1 MMLDFIS
8 DIAGLIWQWLF
19 WAFVILLVIYLAM
32 DRVARYTGCR
42 NLFDKYI
49 EMVLDWIRDAF
60 RD

>member
-1 MMLDFIS
+1 MLDFIM

-19 WAFVILLVIYLAM
+19 WTFIILLVVYLCM
-32 DRVARYTGCR
+32 DRIARHLGCG

-49 EMVLDWIRDAF
+49 EMVVDWIQDAF